1 MVLMLAIG
9 IATGCVYGLVAVG
22 YSLIYRTTAVVN
34 FAQGSYVMIGGLST
48 YWFFSAAHLSYP
60 LAVLAG
66 IAAATA
72 TGLILWTLVV
82 LPLWRRRSPAYV
94 VLLETIIFGAIV
106 STAALIVLGP
116 MPQTLPAWIPGF
128 ALDFQGNR
136 IDGQYIV
143 VALATVVIM
152 ALFSVILRFT
162 TLGRAMRACAASRE
176 TSELLGISPERV
188 GAIAFAVTAM
198 LGGAGGAMITPAQ
211 FTAADAGLAYG
222 VFGFV
227 AAVLGGFGSLPG
239 ALLGGLLLGIVNAV
253 VGRYVSSSYQTVI
266 SFAIL
271 LGLLALRPQGII
283 GRNWEESSH

>member
-1 MVLMLAIG
+1 MALIIAIG
-9 IATGCVYGLVAVG
+9 IATGCVYALVAVG

-34 FAQGSYVMIGGLST
+34 FAQGSYVMVGGFST
-48 YWFFSAAHLSYP
+48 YWFFSVARLPYP
-60 LAVLAG
+60 VAVLLG
-66 IAAATA
+66 VLSATA
-72 TGLILWTLVV
+72 TGLVLWTFVV

-106 STAALIVLGP
+106 STTALIVLGP
-116 MPQTLPAWIPGF
+116 MPQTLPPWFPGF
-128 ALDFQGNR
+128 ALDFQGNH

-143 VALATVVIM
+143 VAAATVLIM
-152 ALFSVILRFT
+152 AAFSAILRFT
-162 TLGRAMRACAASRE
+162 TLGRAMRACAASRD
-176 TSELLGISPERV
+176 TSQLLGVSPERV

-198 LGGAGGAMITPAQ
+198 LGGFGGAMITPAQ
-211 FTAADAGLAYG
+211 FTSADAGLAYG

-271 LGLLALRPQGII
+271 LALLAVRPQGLI
-283 GRNWEESSH
+283 GSDWEESH